1 MHAGA
6 YRRRR
11 ARASTHRRATGPLS
25 IASAPAVPCAAAMCC
40 VGLSCQGLR
49 LPNLHRSWTGIEG
62 LAKCNGVIIKQAAR
76 HVAPAQTPTAGRECG
91 CENATDT
98 QRAPRTG

>member
-1 MHAGA
+1 MRAGA

-11 ARASTHRRATGPLS
+11 ARASTHRRASGPFYCKR
-25 IASAPAVPCAAAMCC
+25 ASCSVRSSD
-40 VGLSCQGLR
+40 VLRGGLSCQGLR
-49 LPNLHRSWTGIEG
+49 LPNLPRSWTGIEG

-76 HVAPAQTPTAGRECG
+76 HVAPTQPPTAGRECD